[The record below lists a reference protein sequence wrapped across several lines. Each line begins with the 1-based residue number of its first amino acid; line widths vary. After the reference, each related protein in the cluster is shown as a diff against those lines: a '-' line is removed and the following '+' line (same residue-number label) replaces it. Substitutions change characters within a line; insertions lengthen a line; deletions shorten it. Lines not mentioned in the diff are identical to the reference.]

1 MRLVDRA
8 HELLGEALSE
18 GDIAIDATAGNG
30 HDVAFLAEQ
39 VGRSGMVYAFD
50 LQKAAIEATTRLLAE
65 KGFGNVELHQC
76 GHERMDDRLPAEVL
90 GQVTAVTFN
99 LGYLPGGD
107 KSVVTQTRTTCLAL
121 RTAMALLRP
130 GGLLLVVAY
139 RGHPGG
145 SEECVAVREELSSL
159 TEDLSVEGDPAAD
172 ATSPLLLA
180 ARKA

>member
-8 HELLGEALSE
+8 HELLGEALRE
-18 GDIAIDATAGNG
+18 GDLAIDATAGNG

-39 VGRSGMVYAFD
+39 VGNSGKVYAFD
-50 LQKAAIEATTRLLAE
+50 LQNEAIEATARLLKE
-65 KGFGNVELHQC
+65 KGVENVELHQC
-76 GHERMDDRLPAEVL
+76 GHERMEEALPSEIF
-90 GQVTAVTFN
+90 GQVTGVTFN

-107 KSVVTQTRTTCLAL
+107 KSVITQTATTRLAL
-121 RTAMALLRP
+121 RLSMDLLRS
-130 GGLLLVVAY
+130 GGLLVVVAY

-145 SEECVAVREELSSL
+145 PEECVAVREELSL
-159 TEDLSVEGDPAAD
+159 LSENVTIEGDTAAD

>member
-39 VGRSGMVYAFD
+39 VGSSGKVYAFD
-50 LQKAAIEATTRLLAE
+50 LQREAIEATARILAE
-65 KGFGNVELHQC
+65 KGFGNVELNLC
-76 GHERMDDRLPAEVL
+76 GHERMDERLPAEVL
-90 GQVTAVTFN
+90 GQVAAVTFN

-107 KSVVTQTRTTCLAL
+107 KSVVTQTATTRLAL
-121 RTAMALLRP
+121 RTSMDLLRP
-130 GGLLLVVAY
+130 GGLLVVVAY

-145 SEECVAVREELSSL
+145 PEECAAVREELSSL
-159 TEDLSVEGDPAAD
+159 TEDLSMEGDASVD
-172 ATSPLLLA
+172 ATSPLLLV

>member
-8 HELLGEALSE
+8 HELLGEVLRE
-18 GDIAIDATAGNG
+18 GDLAIDATAGNG

-39 VGRSGMVYAFD
+39 VGNSGKVYAFD
-50 LQKAAIEATTRLLAE
+50 LQNEAIEATARLLKE
-65 KGFGNVELHQC
+65 KGVENVELHQC
-76 GHERMDDRLPAEVL
+76 GHERMDEVL
-90 GQVTAVTFN
+90 PPEIMGQMTAVTFN

-107 KSVVTQTRTTCLAL
+107 KSIVTRTPTTRLAL
-121 RTAMALLRP
+121 RAAMDLLCP
-130 GGLLLVVAY
+130 GGLLVVVAY

-145 SEECVAVREELSSL
+145 PEECAAVREELSSL
-159 TEDLSVEGDPAAD
+159 TEDLSMEGDASAD

>member
-18 GDIAIDATAGNG
+18 GDLVIDATAGNG

-39 VGRSGMVYAFD
+39 VGNSGKVYAFD
-50 LQKAAIEATTRLLAE
+50 LQKEAIEATRKLLAE
-65 KGFGNVELHQC
+65 KGVENVELHQC
-76 GHERMDDRLPAEVL
+76 GHERMDEALPSEIF
-90 GQVTAVTFN
+90 GQVAAVTFN

-107 KSVVTQTRTTCLAL
+107 KSVVTQTTTTRMAL
-121 RTAMALLRP
+121 RLAMDLLRP
-130 GGLLLVVAY
+130 GGLLVVVAY

-145 SEECVAVREELSSL
+145 PEECVAVRDELSSL
-159 TEDLSVEGDPAAD
+159 TEDLSIEGDTASD

-180 ARKA
+180 AEKA

>member
-39 VGRSGMVYAFD
+39 VGSSGKVYAFD
-50 LQKAAIEATTRLLAE
+50 LQKDAIEATAKLLAE
-65 KGFGNVELHQC
+65 KGLVNVDLHQC
-76 GHERMDDRLPAEVL
+76 GHERMDDRIPTEIL
-90 GQVTAVTFN
+90 GQVAAVTFN

-107 KSVVTQTRTTCLAL
+107 KSVVTQTATTRLAL
-121 RTAMALLRP
+121 RAAMGLLRP
-130 GGLLLVVAY
+130 DGLLVVVAY

-145 SEECVAVREELSSL
+145 PEECDAVVEELSSL
-159 TEDLSVEGDPAAD
+159 TEDLSMEGDPAAD

>member
-8 HELLGEALSE
+8 HELLGEALRE
-18 GDIAIDATAGNG
+18 GDLAIDATAGNG

-39 VGRSGMVYAFD
+39 VGNSGKVYAFD
-50 LQKAAIEATTRLLAE
+50 LQKEAIEASAKLLAE
-65 KGFGNVELHQC
+65 KELENVELHQC
-76 GHERMDDRLPAEVL
+76 GHERMEEALPSEIF
-90 GQVTAVTFN
+90 GQVTGVTFN

-107 KSVVTQTRTTCLAL
+107 KSVVTQTATTRMAL
-121 RTAMALLRP
+121 RLSMDLLRP
-130 GGLLLVVAY
+130 GGLLVVVAY

-145 SEECVAVREELSSL
+145 PEECEGVKEELL
-159 TEDLSVEGDPAAD
+159 KITEDLSIEGDTAAD

>member
-1 MRLVDRA
+1 MRLVDRS

-18 GDIAIDATAGNG
+18 GDLAIDATAGNG

-39 VGRSGMVYAFD
+39 VGSSGKVYAFD
-50 LQKAAIEATTRLLAE
+50 LQKDAIEATAKLLAE
-65 KGFGNVELHQC
+65 KGLVNVDLHQC
-76 GHERMDDRLPAEVL
+76 GHERMADRIPSEIL
-90 GQVTAVTFN
+90 GQVAGVTFN

-107 KSVVTQTRTTCLAL
+107 KLVVTQTATTRSAL
-121 RTAMALLRP
+121 RVAMGLLRP
-130 GGLLLVVAY
+130 GGLLVVVAY

-145 SEECVAVREELSSL
+145 PEECDAVREELSSL
-159 TEDLSVEGDPAAD
+159 TEDLSMEGDASAD

>member
-8 HELLGEALSE
+8 HELLGEALRE
-18 GDIAIDATAGNG
+18 GDLAIDATAGNG

-39 VGRSGMVYAFD
+39 VGNSGKVYAFD
-50 LQKAAIEATTRLLAE
+50 LQNEAIEATARLLKE
-65 KGFGNVELHQC
+65 KGVENVELHQC
-76 GHERMDDRLPAEVL
+76 GHERMDEVL
-90 GQVTAVTFN
+90 PSEIMRQVATVTFN

-107 KSVVTQTRTTCLAL
+107 KSVVTQTATTRLAL
-121 RTAMALLRP
+121 RLSMDLLRS
-130 GGLLLVVAY
+130 GGLLVVEAY

-145 SEECVAVREELSSL
+145 PEECVAVREELSL
-159 TEDLSVEGDPAAD
+159 LSENVTIEGDTAAD

>member
-8 HELLGEALSE
+8 HELLGEALRE
-18 GDIAIDATAGNG
+18 GDLAIDATAGNG

-39 VGRSGMVYAFD
+39 VGNSGKVYAFD
-50 LQKAAIEATTRLLAE
+50 LQKEAIEATAKLLAE
-65 KGFGNVELHQC
+65 KGLENVELHQC
-76 GHERMDDRLPAEVL
+76 GHESMVEALPSEIF

-107 KSVVTQTRTTCLAL
+107 KSVVTQITTTRLAL
-121 RTAMALLRP
+121 RAAMDTLRP
-130 GGLLLVVAY
+130 GGLLAVVAY

-145 SEECVAVREELSSL
+145 PEECDAVREELSSL
-159 TEDLSVEGDPAAD
+159 TNDLSVEGDPASD

-180 ARKA
+180 AKKA

>member
-39 VGRSGMVYAFD
+39 VGSSGKVYAFD
-50 LQKAAIEATTRLLAE
+50 LQNEAIEATRKLLVQNE
-65 KGFGNVELHQC
+65 LENVEMHQC
-76 GHERMDDRLPAEVL
+76 GHERMDEVL
-90 GQVTAVTFN
+90 PPEIMGQVAAVTFN

-107 KSVVTQTRTTCLAL
+107 KSVVTQTTTTRLAL
-121 RTAMALLRP
+121 RTAMDLLRP
-130 GGLLLVVAY
+130 GGLWVVVAY

-145 SEECVAVREELSSL
+145 PEECAAVREELSSL
-159 TEDLSVEGDPAAD
+159 TEDLSMEGDASVD
-172 ATSPLLLA
+172 ATSPLLLV

>member
-8 HELLGEALSE
+8 HELLGETLSE
-18 GDIAIDATAGNG
+18 GDLAIDATAGNG

-39 VGRSGMVYAFD
+39 VGSSGKVYAFD
-50 LQKAAIEATTRLLAE
+50 LQKDAIEATARLLAE
-65 KGFGNVELHQC
+65 KGVENIELHQC
-76 GHERMDDRLPAEVL
+76 GHERMDEVL
-90 GQVTAVTFN
+90 PPEIMGQVAAVTFN

-107 KSVVTQTRTTCLAL
+107 KSVVTQTTTTRMAL
-121 RTAMALLRP
+121 RLSMDLLRP
-130 GGLLLVVAY
+130 GGLLVVVAY

-145 SEECVAVREELSSL
+145 PEECEAVQEELL
-159 TEDLSVEGDPAAD
+159 KITKDLSMEGGASAD

>member
-8 HELLGEALSE
+8 HELLGEALRE
-18 GDIAIDATAGNG
+18 GDLAIDATAGNG

-39 VGRSGMVYAFD
+39 VGNSGKVYAFD
-50 LQKAAIEATTRLLAE
+50 LQKEAIEATARLLKE
-65 KGFGNVELHQC
+65 KGVENVELHQC
-76 GHERMDDRLPAEVL
+76 GHERMDAVLPSEVL
-90 GQVTAVTFN
+90 GQVVAVTFN

-107 KSVVTQTRTTCLAL
+107 KSVVTQTTTTRMAL
-121 RTAMALLRP
+121 RLSMDLLRP
-130 GGLLLVVAY
+130 GGLLVVVAY

-145 SEECVAVREELSSL
+145 AEECEGVQEELL
-159 TEDLSVEGDPAAD
+159 KITEDLSIEGDTAAD

>member
-39 VGRSGMVYAFD
+39 VGSSGMVYAFD
-50 LQKAAIEATTRLLAE
+50 LQNEAIEATARLLKE
-65 KGFGNVELHQC
+65 KGVENVELHQC
-76 GHERMDDRLPAEVL
+76 GHERMDEVLPPEVL
-90 GQVTAVTFN
+90 GQVAAVTFN

-107 KSVVTQTRTTCLAL
+107 KSVVTQTTTTRLAL
-121 RTAMALLRP
+121 RTAMDLLRP
-130 GGLLLVVAY
+130 GGLLVVVAY

-145 SEECVAVREELSSL
+145 PEECAAVREELSSL
-159 TEDLSVEGDPAAD
+159 TKDLSMEGDASAD